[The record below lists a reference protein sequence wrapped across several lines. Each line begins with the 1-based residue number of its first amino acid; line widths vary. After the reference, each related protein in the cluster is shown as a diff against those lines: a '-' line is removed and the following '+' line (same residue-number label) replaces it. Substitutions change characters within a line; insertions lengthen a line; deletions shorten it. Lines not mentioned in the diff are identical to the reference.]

1 MKYYTPEEVSKHN
14 TEEDCWI
21 IIRGEVYDVTK
32 FVKFHP
38 GKKTKKK
45 KKKFN
50 KILSFFL
57 IGGKGILVN
66 VAGLDATKEFEAF
79 HKLSVLQ
86 KYSKLVIGTSEEPKT
101 KLSSKPM
108 ILYAEPSNT
117 YLPTPYYNESHT
129 NFRKA
134 MRKFVEEEILPN
146 CTEWEERKQVP
157 SILRK
162 KAFEYGFLAGGLF

>member
-1 MKYYTPEEVSKHN
+1 M
-14 TEEDCWI
+14 
-21 IIRGEVYDVTK
+21 
-32 FVKFHP
+32 
-38 GKKTKKK
+38 
-45 KKKFN
+45 
-50 KILSFFL
+50 

-117 YLPTPYYNESHT
+117 YLPTPYYNESHK